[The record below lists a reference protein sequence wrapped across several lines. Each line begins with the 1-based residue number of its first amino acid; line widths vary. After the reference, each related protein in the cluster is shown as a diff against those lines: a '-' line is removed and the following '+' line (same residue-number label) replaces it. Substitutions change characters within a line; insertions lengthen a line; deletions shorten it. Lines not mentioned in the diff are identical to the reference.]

1 MISWHHHLVLDTF
14 RVSARNVTKAL
25 DGVYPK
31 AVRDVL
37 AIVHN
42 LPSNIAQIVC
52 SYCHRDDTVRNVIE
66 CASTQSEFAKIFITR
81 KPVGEQG
88 KLAVLR
94 SCFSSSTV
102 LIHVDD
108 SPDVL
113 RKFQQLIVE
122 KGSAC
127 NWRLVGVS
135 INHEDKVQG
144 VPYCINVRE
153 ALQHIW
159 QKTGLA

>member
-1 MISWHHHLVLDTF
+1 MLDTF

-94 SCFSSSTV
+94 SCFSLSTV
-102 LIHVDD
+102 SIHVDD

-113 RKFQQLIVE
+113 REFQQFIVE
-122 KGSAC
+122 KCSAC
-127 NWRLVGVS
+127 SWRVVGSS
-135 INHEDKVQG
+135 IKHKDKVQG
-144 VPYCINVRE
+144 VPYCISVRE
-153 ALQHIW
+153 ALQYIR